1 MICAVL
7 LFLIIQ
13 PLMDLCRAME
23 GLKNL
28 YELSGVNN
36 LSGEWMISVFRQW
49 KGFIVSIMV
58 SFIYFYSY
66 SGNLRLLL
74 LCALYQSIIGQ
85 VD

>member
-1 MICAVL
+1 
-7 LFLIIQ
+7 
-13 PLMDLCRAME
+13 MDLCRAME

-36 LSGEWMISVFRQW
+36 LLGEWMISVFGQW
-49 KGFIVSIMV
+49 KGFIVSIIV

-74 LCALYQSIIGQ
+74 CALYHSIIGQ